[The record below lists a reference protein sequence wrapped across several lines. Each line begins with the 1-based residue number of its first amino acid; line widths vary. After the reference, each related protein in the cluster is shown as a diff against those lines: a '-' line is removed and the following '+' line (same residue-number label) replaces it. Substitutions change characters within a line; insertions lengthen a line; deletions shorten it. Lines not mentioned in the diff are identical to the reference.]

1 MYITYMYGVWG
12 LDIQKFV
19 YIGKSNKPLV
29 RFKVHM
35 KRSASLCFRKLVE
48 EKGVDSF
55 ELIMLER
62 TIFFEL
68 RSWVKREKFWIK
80 KFRAEGHPLCNK
92 NSGGGGITEH
102 TEEVIARISLALTG
116 RDFSEEHR
124 ANLSKAN
131 SGENNPMYGKH
142 QSQEARVKTSN
153 ALLGEKCP
161 LYGKTGEDHPR
172 YGTQHTKETLIKMG
186 EAHAKPYPAFFNT
199 QTGEYIPAGENLWE
213 LCKRKDF
220 KYSRMWDVKATN
232 TKQTRDG
239 WKLAT
244 EEEQP

>member
-1 MYITYMYGVWG
+1 MKITTYIYGIWG

-102 TEEVIARISLALTG
+102 TEEVIARIRAAASNPSDEA
-116 RDFSEEHR
+116 RDKMSKTKIG
-124 ANLSKAN
+124 ANNPNYGKKLSQVTLDKISFAN
-131 SGENNPMYGKH
+131 SGENHWDSSGENNGMFGKH
-142 QSQEARVKTSN
+142 HTQEAKD
-153 ALLGEKCP
+153 
-161 LYGKTGEDHPR
+161 KTG
-172 YGTQHTKETLIKMG
+172 K
-186 EAHAKPYPAFFNT
+186 ANAKPYPAFYNVI
-199 QTGEYIPAGENLWE
+199 TGEYIPPGINISKL
-213 LCKRKDF
+213 
-220 KYSRMWDVKATN
+220 SRARNANFLYVKGLLGKP
-232 TKQTRDG
+232 TKIG
-239 WKLAT
+239 
-244 EEEQP
+244 